1 MGLFDNIKS
10 WNEERQ
16 AKYDARRGPA
26 AELPEEYRSKVK
38 QLPSST
44 QDEVERFQQI
54 FSNDLTPVLNFID
67 EIYSEGKTDYFKNT
81 KKVKEETHPDDLM
94 KYLDYNTVGKIQYDL
109 MYRKD
114 SEGAK
119 RAQRQV
125 LDNKA
130 IQLAGGITSGV
141 WNTVAG
147 TAELGAAIT
156 DLALDTDTLSV
167 VEKAIPAIDMYDIYG
182 DR

>member
-54 FSNDLTPVLNFID
+54 FSNDLTDLFKMFISKGWWLRL
-67 EIYSEGKTDYFKNT
+67 EK
-81 KKVKEETHPDDLM
+81 PM
-94 KYLDYNTVGKIQYDL
+94 K
-109 MYRKD
+109 
-114 SEGAK
+114 A
-119 RAQRQV
+119 
-125 LDNKA
+125 
-130 IQLAGGITSGV
+130 
-141 WNTVAG
+141 
-147 TAELGAAIT
+147 
-156 DLALDTDTLSV
+156 
-167 VEKAIPAIDMYDIYG
+167 
-182 DR
+182 